1 MMKIKH
7 GLGELLRYLA
17 EMVDKGSQ
25 EAYQNLNINYRPR
38 YTPILRALH
47 AGAVTVQDIT
57 ALTRLT
63 QGAISQS
70 VSLMEQDGI
79 LIRKQQNNDGRSFAL
94 ILTPAGIVLK
104 ERLLRHWDTIF
115 TAIEQLEEDAGWP
128 ILESLENLAHCLE
141 QQSFQE
147 RIANAR
153 SENEATGD
161 KHG

>member
-1 MMKIKH
+1 MMKIKP

-25 EAYQNLNINYRPR
+25 ETYQNLNIDYRPR

-47 AGAVTVQDIT
+47 AGAVTVQDVT

-79 LIRKQQNNDGRSFAL
+79 LTRKQQNDGRSFAL
-94 ILTPAGIVLK
+94 VLTPAGTVLK
-104 ERLLRHWDTIF
+104 ESLLRHWDTIF
-115 TAIEQLEEDAGWP
+115 TAIKQLEEDAGWP
-128 ILESLENLAHCLE
+128 ILNSLEGLAHCLE

-147 RIANAR
+147 RIANAH
-153 SENEATGD
+153 SETKVGGD
-161 KHG
+161 KHE